1 MGPTLGK
8 DGAVLSTLL
17 PNSCPISE
25 AVSLQLK
32 VRMSWPNAVLSGKNF
47 NAVAT
52 FTKCDLAEKDSCYL
66 SEARMD
72 LALGTFP
79 TGQLSLKS
87 AATGFS

>member
-1 MGPTLGK
+1 M
-8 DGAVLSTLL
+8 

-25 AVSLQLK
+25 AISLQLK
-32 VRMSWPNAVLSGKNF
+32 VKMSWSTAVLSGENF
-47 NAVAT
+47 NPVAT
-52 FTKCDLAEKDSCYL
+52 FTKCDLAEKDSRYL